1 MSFGEINRQLAAF
14 VSSLRFRLML
24 WNGLAV
30 LVTGAAILFS
40 LRAGVQVRFLLEL
53 DEVLVGDL
61 AELEL
66 RIKDDPRMDADSFR
80 EELNRKAAGHKYRE
94 WFAAFYEVDGDL
106 AWASDNAPPFR
117 LRDMDDLPPT
127 DHAPRG
133 KSKHR
138 PKIYS
143 IGNFRVAVQPTDLL
157 DSPYHQMSVGINNNF
172 IERDMASIDRT
183 LGLVGVVLLFAAPLS
198 GYVLAERAIRPL
210 ALMTAAARSLRPADM
225 QQRLPVRNTADE
237 LDQLALTVNG
247 LLDRIAAFLRER
259 QDFVANAAH
268 ELRTPLAAI
277 RSSVEVSQGERR
289 RPEEYDALL
298 ELVIGE
304 CNDLESLVNQL
315 LLLAESDADR
325 LKTDSD
331 AISLDQLL
339 ARTVEMFR
347 GVAEDAG
354 IELKG
359 GPFEP
364 ITVVGNRHH
373 LARVVG
379 NLIDNAVKY
388 TQQKLSDETEKPN
401 APLPGVVEVFLQLNA
416 GENAAEIVIRD
427 NGIGIE
433 AEHLPRLFERFY
445 RVDRSR
451 NRDSAVR
458 GAGLGLSICQALVKA
473 HGGEIRVTSQPGL
486 GSTFTVSIPLGGS
499 PKPKGLFSLE

>member
-1 MSFGEINRQLAAF
+1 MSFAEISRQLRAF
-14 VSSLRFRLML
+14 VRSLRFRLML
-24 WNGLAV
+24 WNGFAV
-30 LVTGAAILFS
+30 LVTGVAILFS
-40 LRAGVQVRFLLEL
+40 LRTGVQVRFFLEL
-53 DEVLVGDL
+53 DEVLVEDL

-66 RIKDDPRMDADSFR
+66 RIKDDPRMDAESFR

-94 WFAAFYEVDGDL
+94 WYAAFYAVDGDL

-117 LRDMDDLPPT
+117 LRDMDNLVPT
-127 DHAPRG
+127 EHAPRG
-133 KSKHR
+133 KSKAR

-143 IGNFRVAVQPTDLL
+143 IGNFRVAVQPIGIK
-157 DSPYHQMSVGINNNF
+157 DSPFETMSVGLNNNF

-183 LGLVGVVLLFAAPLS
+183 LGLVGIVLLFAAPLS

-210 ALMTAAARSLRPADM
+210 AQMTAAAKHLRPAEM
-225 QQRLPVRNTADE
+225 KQRLPVRQTADE
-237 LDQLALTVNG
+237 LDQLALTING

-289 RPEEYDALL
+289 RPEEYDVLL
-298 ELVIGE
+298 ELVISE
-304 CNDLESLVNQL
+304 CSDLESLVNQL

-331 AISLDQLL
+331 AISLDNVL

-347 GVAEDAG
+347 GVAEEAG
-354 IELKG
+354 VELLG
-359 GPFEP
+359 GPFQP
-364 ITVVGNRHH
+364 ITVIGNRHH

-388 TQQKLSDETEKPN
+388 TQQKVADETAKGNSP
-401 APLPGVVEVFLQLNA
+401 PQGVVEVLLQLSPA
-416 GENAAEIVIRD
+416 ENAAEIVIRD

-451 NRDSAVR
+451 NRDSNVR

-473 HGGEIRVTSQPGL
+473 HGGEIRVESLPGI
-486 GSTFTVSIPLGGS
+486 GSTFTVSLPLGGDRVRAS
-499 PKPKGLFSLE
+499 